1 MKQFHSIFQKVN
13 ILDLESYYQKIIL
26 LKKIEFSCFIFITQI
41 FQKVLF
47 FDSNFPN
54 PKYYFLKNLS
64 YKEATA

>member
-47 FDSNFPN
+47 F
-54 PKYYFLKNLS
+54 
-64 YKEATA
+64 